1 MSTPVAEVL
10 RLNELRV
17 HFPDARGRWVPR
29 LDGISLA
36 VERGEALG
44 IVGEPGS
51 GKTLVALSVL
61 GLIPPPGHVSGS
73 IRLLGHELVGMV
85 EPEWWRGRGRDV
97 AMIFPDARRSLNP
110 IRSVGSQI
118 EEAGHPH
125 HEGQPPP
132 TTPPWGRERTPPAL
146 PRAGRRR

>member
-1 MSTPVAEVL
+1 S
-10 RLNELRV
+10 
-17 HFPDARGRWVPR
+17 
-29 LDGISLA
+29 SA
-36 VERGEALG
+36 VERGEGVG

-61 GLIPPPGHVSGS
+61 GMVPAPGEVSGS

-85 EPEWWRGRGRDV
+85 EPEWWRVRGRDV

-118 EEAGHPH
+118 AKAGP
-125 HEGQPPP
+125 
-132 TTPPWGRERTPPAL
+132 RAYDSYPPAL
-146 PRAGRRR
+146 TR